1 MTTEEIRIECL
12 KIAHAH
18 GRSNAEV
25 VERARA
31 FEQYVVGENA
41 KAPPGNI
48 AAQRPPLGLPSKS
61 R

>member
-25 VERARA
+25 VERARV
-31 FEQYVVGENA
+31 FEQYVAGDGA
-41 KAPPGNI
+41 KTP